1 MSIKTEIVGMALGAL
16 AVGWISGLV
25 AAPLLLKIP
34 PPQDPRID
42 VCQREHDLVK
52 VALDTARSLS
62 RHHADS
68 EPFQYKAGGQMETM
82 FRVCFADPDR
92 DTPESP
98 GLLAAKLGDLTEAEI
113 AQVEAE
119 LDEGWRASTIGQPW
133 RGARP

>member
-1 MSIKTEIVGMALGAL
+1 MRNETVVATAT
-16 AVGWISGLV
+16 AVVGWAIGMLTACFIIKGTSVTISV
-25 AAPLLLKIP
+25 E
-34 PPQDPRID
+34 PRIAA
-42 VCQREHDLVK
+42 CNRELALVK
-52 VALDTARSLS
+52 VTLDTARSLS

-68 EPFQYKAGGQMETM
+68 EPYQYKAGGQMETM

-98 GLLAAKLGDLTEAEI
+98 GMLAAKLGDLTEAEI

-133 RGARP
+133 RGAS